1 MADAGENRYL
11 VHHPAGGSGFQTH
24 ARTLTMNKL
33 MLAAAL
39 ALALGQVHAQDAK
52 APAAPAKTADTL
64 KPGEWIWYAEA
75 VPEGPMLLMVSLD
88 QQKAYLYRNGIRVG
102 VSTVSTG
109 KKGHETPT
117 GVFTILQKNK
127 DHRSSLYKDKSGK
140 GAAMPYMQRLTWD
153 GIALHTGNLP
163 GYPASHGC
171 VRMPD
176 DFAKRLFAET
186 DMGMTVVVTDD
197 IAATPSDMVN
207 PKILVQ
213 PMDAKGRPLQVA
225 SLTAYEEYRW
235 EPEKSPFGPLTM
247 LISIKDQRLIVLRN
261 GVEIGRA
268 KIGVVGTEPFGNQA
282 YVVLDGVSASP
293 SLLVPDRPGL
303 KWMNVSVPN
312 VAASTVPVAVNGSLD
327 KDAISRIAVPV
338 DFAKLVYEQLKP
350 GSSLLLTDQSITKAN
365 SGQSLTVL
373 TDSTALDR

>member
-1 MADAGENRYL
+1 MK
-11 VHHPAGGSGFQTH
+11 
-24 ARTLTMNKL
+24 KL
-33 MLAAAL
+33 MLVAAL
-39 ALALGQVHAQDAK
+39 ALSLSQAHAQGASAPVPVAK
-52 APAAPAKTADTL
+52 PAIKSADSL

-75 VPEGPMLLMVSLD
+75 VPEGPMLLMVSIP
-88 QQKAYLYRNGIRVG
+88 QQKAFLYRNGIRVG
-102 VSTVSTG
+102 VTTVSTG

-127 DHRSSLYKDKSGK
+127 DHKSNLYNS
-140 GAAMPYMQRLTWD
+140 APMPYMQRLTWD
-153 GIALHTGNLP
+153 GIALHTGKLP

-186 DMGMTVVVTDD
+186 DLGMTVVVTDD
-197 IAATPSDMVN
+197 VAGTPTSMVD

-213 PMDAKGRPLQVA
+213 PMDAKGRPVKA
-225 SLTAYEEYRW
+225 PSLSADEEYRW

-247 LISIKDQRLIVLRN
+247 LVSIKDQRIIVLRN

-268 KIGVVGTEPFGNQA
+268 RIGVVGDQPFGNQA
-282 YVVLDGVSASP
+282 YVVLEGIGATP
-293 SLLVPDRPGL
+293 SLLVPDRPSL

-312 VAASTVPVAVNGSLD
+312 VDASAPAPRSLLD
-327 KDAISRIAVPV
+327 EDAISRIAVPV
-338 DFAKLVYEQLKP
+338 DFSRLVYEQLKP

-365 SGQSLTVL
+365 SGQGMTVL
-373 TDSTALDR
+373 TDGPDAPE

>member
-1 MADAGENRYL
+1 MK
-11 VHHPAGGSGFQTH
+11 
-24 ARTLTMNKL
+24 TLLLT
-33 MLAAAL
+33 AAL
-39 ALALGQVHAQDAK
+39 ALALGQVHAQDAN
-52 APAAPAKTADTL
+52 APVTPAKTAATL

-75 VPEGPMLLMVSLD
+75 VPEGPMLLMVSLA

-127 DHRSSLYKDKSGK
+127 DHKSSLYKDSSGK
-140 GAAMPYMQRLTWD
+140 AAAMPYMQRLTWD
-153 GIALHTGNLP
+153 GIALHTGKLP

-197 IAATPSDMVN
+197 VADTPTSMVD

-213 PMDAKGRPLQVA
+213 PMDAKGKPIQA
-225 SLTAYEEYRW
+225 EGLTAYEEYRW
-235 EPEKSPFGPLTM
+235 QPEKAPFGPLTV
-247 LISIKDQRLIVLRN
+247 LFSIKDRSMLVLRN
-261 GVEIGRA
+261 GVEIGRS
-268 KIGVVGTEPFGNQA
+268 KIGVIGYQPFGNQA
-282 YVVLDGVSASP
+282 YIVLDGIGETP
-293 SLLVPDRPGL
+293 SLMVPGKPSL

-312 VAASTVPVAVNGSLD
+312 VDANAKAAAGQGLD
-327 KDAISRIAVPV
+327 RHAISRISVPEQ
-338 DFAKLVYEQLKP
+338 FAALVYEQLKP
-350 GSSLLLTDQSITKAN
+350 GSSLLLTDQSITTDN
-365 SGQSLTVL
+365 SGKNMTVL
-373 TDSTALDR
+373 TDNEPLQP